1 MSNENEIN
9 SLFVVIIHIQLVMFV
24 SKHLMVEEVEELNK
38 QVE

>member
-9 SLFVVIIHIQLVMFV
+9 SLLVVIIHIQLVMFV